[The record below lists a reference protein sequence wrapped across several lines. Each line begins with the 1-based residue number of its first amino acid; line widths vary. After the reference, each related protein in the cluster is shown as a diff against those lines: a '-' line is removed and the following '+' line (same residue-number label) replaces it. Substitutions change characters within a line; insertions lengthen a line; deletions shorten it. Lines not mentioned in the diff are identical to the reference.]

1 MAFWEYLNTE
11 VQNAAVEGA
20 GFILQMDG
28 NLWAGENIM
37 KGDLNIQ
44 NQNGKIFEQFFSNKS
59 EFKCHQCPAHL

>member
-44 NQNGKIFEQFFSNKS
+44 NQNGKIFEQFF
-59 EFKCHQCPAHL
+59 